1 MNSTIQI
8 RVDKK
13 MKKDADKTL
22 KDMGLD
28 MSSGIKLFLRQVV
41 LKRALPFRVL
51 TENGYTPEYEERM
64 VKEGDYA
71 IKHGKSYKN
80 AKEIFDDIL
89 KD

>member
-8 RVDKK
+8 RIDTKT
-13 MKKDADKTL
+13 KKDADKTF

-28 MSSGIKLFLRQVV
+28 MSSGVKLFLHQVI
-41 LKRALPFRVL
+41 RSRSLPFQIR
-51 TENGYTPEYEERM
+51 TANGYTPEYEDRM

-71 IKHGKSYKN
+71 LKHGKSYKN